1 MRKLIAAVI
10 LIPLAIL
17 MVMFAVAN
25 RASVPV
31 SLDPFSSTA
40 PALTLHV
47 PLFVLLLIALIVG
60 VLAGGV
66 AAWLRQSK
74 WRRAARRLERELRTA
89 RAEAEEARRRLAAA
103 QAAPP
108 APQIPTIAY
117 RRPPA
122 A

>member
-17 MVMFAVAN
+17 MVMFSVAN

-74 WRRAARRLERELRTA
+74 WRRMARRLERELRTA

-117 RRPPA
+117 RRTPA

>member
-89 RAEAEEARRRLAAA
+89 RADAEEARRRLAAA